1 MNDDDA
7 TLWARAGQGDGE
19 AFGVVFDRH
28 RDRVLG
34 HALRLTRH
42 RHDAEDVAALVFLE
56 AWRRRAAVRVVDG
69 SVLPWLPVTTG
80 HVAQNAARARR
91 RHGLALA
98 KLPARP
104 DVDDHADDVAARLD
118 AVDRG
123 RALRDAVAG
132 LGRLDREVLLL
143 CLVEELPLAEAA
155 VALGVPVGTVKSRLS
170 RARQRLARTT
180 GDLVAADTSVPSTGE
195 TR

>member
-1 MNDDDA
+1 MNDDDDA

-69 SVLPWLPVTTG
+69 SVLPWLLVTTG

-98 KLPARP
+98 KLQEHGRRFPRGALREERRALTVVAFAQGGDGERARS
-104 DVDDHADDVAARLD
+104 AAR
-118 AVDRG
+118 AFE
-123 RALRDAVAG
+123 
-132 LGRLDREVLLL
+132 REHPASLFLEMVR
-143 CLVEELPLAEAA
+143 AA
-155 VALGVPVGTVKSRLS
+155 VPSSA
-170 RARQRLARTT
+170 
-180 GDLVAADTSVPSTGE
+180 DAAKGADEP
-195 TR
+195 